1 MSNLYD
7 ISIPMKMKQMFKG
20 FCDLVIASE
29 PSIRFAG
36 IADEHGSLL
45 STSERRG
52 LKPLLNYEET
62 VQYAITAAT
71 RQYTRLRWGYLLG
84 NVDYACSIYEKLIRA
99 NVPITDNNNRLAYVI
114 LLTFDVG
121 TDNFHEIMV
130 NKIIPL
136 IRKNKSQFL
145 MEKGR

>member
-7 ISIPMKMKQMFKG
+7 ISSPMKMKQMFKG

>member
-1 MSNLYD
+1 
-7 ISIPMKMKQMFKG
+7 MKQIFKG
-20 FCDLVIASE
+20 FCDQVIASE
-29 PSIRFAG
+29 SSIRFVG

-45 STSERRG
+45 STSERKG

>member
-7 ISIPMKMKQMFKG
+7 ISSPMKMKQMFKG

-99 NVPITDNNNRLAYVI
+99 NVPITDDNNRLAYVI

>member
-1 MSNLYD
+1 
-7 ISIPMKMKQMFKG
+7 MKQIFKG

-29 PSIRFAG
+29 SSIRFVG

-45 STSERRG
+45 STSERKG

-84 NVDYACSIYEKLIRA
+84 SVDYACSIYEKLIRA

-121 TDNFHEIMV
+121 TNNFHKIMV

-136 IRKNKSQFL
+136 IHKSKSQFL
-145 MEKGR
+145 KEKGR

>member
-7 ISIPMKMKQMFKG
+7 ILSPMNMKQMFKG

>member
-1 MSNLYD
+1 
-7 ISIPMKMKQMFKG
+7 MKQIFKG
-20 FCDLVIASE
+20 FCDQVIASE
-29 PSIRFAG
+29 SSIRFVG

-45 STSERRG
+45 STSERKG

-62 VQYAITAAT
+62 IQYAITAAT

-84 NVDYACSIYEKLIRA
+84 SVDYACSIYEKLIRA

-121 TDNFHEIMV
+121 TDNFHKIMV

-136 IRKNKSQFL
+136 IRKSKSQFL
-145 MEKGR
+145 EEKGR

>member
-1 MSNLYD
+1 
-7 ISIPMKMKQMFKG
+7 MKMKQMFKG

-29 PSIRFAG
+29 PSIRFVG